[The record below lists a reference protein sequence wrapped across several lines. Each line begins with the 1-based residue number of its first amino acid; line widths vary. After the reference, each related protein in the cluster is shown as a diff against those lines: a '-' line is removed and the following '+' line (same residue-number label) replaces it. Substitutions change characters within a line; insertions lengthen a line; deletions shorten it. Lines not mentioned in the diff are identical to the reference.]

1 MSCVTS
7 PKPKLLVV
15 ELWGLGD
22 LVIATPFLQAASERF
37 DLTLLAKPYAQDL
50 RERLWP
56 RVKVVPFVAPW
67 TSFRRKYRLLSWPW
81 REMLRLRR
89 LAAERFQV
97 GLSARWDP
105 RDHFVLRALRTKRR
119 LGFPRMGSQVL
130 LTDSLVLPEATAH
143 KYEQWRVLGR
153 ALGLELPPRQKI
165 GLLSTRSNLGRGEV
179 LVHTGAGQPVRV
191 WPLDRY
197 RKVVARLRRQN
208 YQVRVACDPD
218 QQTWWLGAGET
229 SVATPRTVTELLGLL
244 DGAAAFIGN
253 DSGPGHLAAFTGVPT
268 LTIFGPQ
275 LFECFAPLHPAAE
288 WLEGQPCPHKPCSDY
303 CHFAVPHCLW
313 GLDEPTVWARVEK
326 FVSEHAE
333 RTTEPVSPAL
343 SRVGGIDKVEDKAG
357 DKGGDKG
364 LDKRA
369 LTLRSSAYRSPKPRR
384 FIQVF
389 CRYLMRGG
397 EETSVARISRH
408 LELAGHEVLRFWRA
422 SSEWKA
428 PGKPPAW
435 RQLSMVWKNHQVL
448 GQLAELNR
456 QMKPDAWIFHNII
469 PVVSLGSYRL
479 GLALNVPIIQWVHNY
494 RPISPSGTMYA
505 GGQMLRPDDP
515 WLACK
520 EIRSGAWRGRLPTAG
535 LALAYARL
543 RQRGDFEAVK
553 AWIPVSEEMRQI
565 FLRAG
570 YPPDRFFCLHHSWDL
585 QPPVALDLDEGYFL
599 FLGRMVEEKG
609 VRFLLELWQRP
620 ELAGLPLV
628 MAGEGPL
635 ADEYRSQ
642 TPANIRWVGFVQGA
656 EKRRLLAGC
665 RALLFPCI
673 WAEPL
678 TTVVYEAYEQGK
690 PVLASAMGGLKE
702 LVLENQTGRLL
713 EAGNFTAWTQP
724 ILELARNPAL
734 SRQWG
739 LRGLSWLQGEVSP
752 DAWNRQFDEILARV
766 LG

>member
-1 MSCVTS
+1 VTGS
-7 PKPKLLVV
+7 RTKLLVV

-22 LVIATPFLQAASERF
+22 LIIATPFLQAASEQF
-37 DLTLLAKPYAQDL
+37 DVTLLAKPYAQDL
-50 RERLWP
+50 RPRLWP
-56 RVKVVPFVAPW
+56 AVKVVPFVAPW
-67 TSFRRKYRLLSWPW
+67 TSFRRKYRLLTWPW
-81 REMLRLRR
+81 GEIFRLRE

-119 LGFPRMGSQVL
+119 LGFPRMGSQML

-143 KYEQWRVLGR
+143 RYEHWRVLGR
-153 ALGLELPPRQKI
+153 ALNLELPPRQNI
-165 GLLSTRSNLGRGEV
+165 SLCSDHPALGRREV
-179 LVHTGAGQPVRV
+179 LVHTGAGQAIRV

-197 RKVVARLRRQN
+197 RNVVARLRRQS
-208 YQVRVACDPD
+208 YRVRVACDPD
-218 QQTWWLGAGET
+218 QQIWWLGAGET

-253 DSGPGHLAAFTGVPT
+253 DSGPGHLAACNGVPT

-275 LFECFAPLHPAAE
+275 LPECFAPLHPAAE
-288 WLEGQPCPHKPCSDY
+288 WFEGQPCPYKPCSDY
-303 CHFAVPHCLW
+303 CQFSAPHCLW
-313 GLDEPTVWARVEK
+313 NLTEAAVWSRVEK
-326 FVSEHAE
+326 FVAQHVE
-333 RTTEPVSPAL
+333 RLREPLPSTL
-343 SRVGGIDKVEDKAG
+343 SRVVGSDT
-357 DKGGDKG
+357 GGDQG
-364 LDKRA
+364 QVR
-369 LTLRSSAYRSPKPRR
+369 LRQTTYRSARPRR

-397 EETSVARISRH
+397 EENSVARIARH

-422 SSEWKA
+422 SAEWKM
-428 PGKPPAW
+428 PDKPPAW
-435 RQLSMVWKNHQVL
+435 QQLSLAWNNRQVL

-456 QMKPDAWIFHNII
+456 QMKPDAWIFHNVI

-479 GLALNVPIIQWVHNY
+479 GLELNTPIIQWVHNY
-494 RPISPSGTMYA
+494 RPVSPSGTMCA

-515 WLACK
+515 WLVWK
-520 EIRSGAWRGRLPTAG
+520 EVRSGAWRGRLPTAG

-570 YPPDRFFCLHHSWDL
+570 YPADRFFCLHHSWDL
-585 QPPVALDLDEGYFL
+585 QPPVDLGLDEGYFL

-609 VRFLLELWQRP
+609 VKFLLDLWQRP

-635 ADEYRSQ
+635 ADEYRGQ
-642 TPANIRWVGFVQGA
+642 TPPNIRWVGFVQGA

-713 EAGNFTAWTQP
+713 EAGDFNGWANAV
-724 ILELARNPAL
+724 LELARNPDL
-734 SRQWG
+734 SRRWG
-739 LRGLSWLQGEVSP
+739 QRGLTWLQDEISP
-752 DAWNRQFDEILARV
+752 DAWNRQFDEILSRA